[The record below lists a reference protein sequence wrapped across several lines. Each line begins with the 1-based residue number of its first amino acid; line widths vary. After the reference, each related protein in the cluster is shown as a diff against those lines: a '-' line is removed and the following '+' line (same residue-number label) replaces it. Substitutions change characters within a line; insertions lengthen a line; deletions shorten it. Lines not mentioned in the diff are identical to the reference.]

1 MANLC
6 YFSTSV
12 WLCLNHVQKDSQG
25 LLRTSFRFG
34 PTSEILEIIQYG
46 GPNAVKT
53 DSQRSRFIARE
64 TWFYGLVNEV
74 FVYCDFWRVLSP
86 VIVSYPFI
94 NVLSLTAVL
103 STLPD
108 NPGDSKIWTVCL
120 GLQIRVW
127 YLLDNRQNCYFLYT
141 RLSDHKISNT
151 LRCLSYCGN
160 VFP

>member
-1 MANLC
+1 MLFLDVSVVLPKSC
-6 YFSTSV
+6 SKGQPRSTKNEFPIRADFGNSR
-12 WLCLNHVQKDSQG
+12 NHGIWRPKRGENWQPKEPFYRQRNVI
-25 LLRTSFRFG
+25 LRS
-34 PTSEILEIIQYG
+34 
-46 GPNAVKT
+46 
-53 DSQRSRFIARE
+53 
-64 TWFYGLVNEV
+64 NEV
-74 FVYCDFWRVLSP
+74 CVYCDFWRALSP
-86 VIVSYPFI
+86 VIVSNPFI

-108 NPGDSKIWTVCL
+108 NPGDSKFWTVSP

-127 YLLDNRQNCYFLYT
+127 YLPDNRQNCYFLDS